1 MLLRIFT
8 KTNRRNLLSLN
19 LLKLLKLRRKVN
31 KEVRVKAGMKKR
43 NKNDKVMMNDTEAK
57 QAISKYMEKENRP
70 YNVKNI

>member
-1 MLLRIFT
+1 
-8 KTNRRNLLSLN
+8 
-19 LLKLLKLRRKVN
+19 
-31 KEVRVKAGMKKR
+31 MKKR